1 MPRLLRVPDKPKGVV
16 NPAAA
21 RKAFRLER
29 YLPEPDLAPVIEHFW
44 LVEWSLPDGVTHVQR
59 TLPSPCIH
67 LVFDQGR
74 TAVFG
79 VMTGSFEYTLRGS
92 GCVLGVRFRPGA
104 FRGFL
109 GKPVQS
115 MTDQTLPVSA
125 LFDCDDVQAEQAV
138 LSAPDDAAMV
148 AIASE
153 LIRRALPAADPQIAR
168 IESILK
174 IISESPGLTRVE
186 DLAERAQL
194 SVRRLQML
202 FKEYVGI
209 NPKWVIRRNR
219 LLDAADQLAS
229 GIDISLSELALALGY
244 YDQAHFTSDFEKLV
258 GKPPADYRRTC
269 LEQNSAEGQCPHSRM
284 N

>member
-1 MPRLLRVPDKPKGVV
+1 MTRLQSVTDQPKGVV
-16 NPAAA
+16 HPAAA
-21 RKAFRLER
+21 RKMFRLER
-29 YLPEPDLAPVIEHFW
+29 YLPAPDLAAVIEHFW

-79 VMTGSFEYTLRGS
+79 VMTGAFEYTLRGS
-92 GCVLGVRFRPGA
+92 GHVLGVRFRPGA

-115 MTDQTLPVSA
+115 MTDQTMQLSA
-125 LFDCDDVQAEQAV
+125 LFDCDAAQLEHAV
-138 LSAPDDAAMV
+138 LSAPDDAGMV
-148 AIASE
+148 ALASD
-153 LIRRALPAADPQIAR
+153 LIRSALPPADAQVAR
-168 IESILK
+168 IEAIMK
-174 IISESPGLTRVE
+174 IVRDSPGLTRVE
-186 DLAERAQL
+186 ELAERAQL

-219 LLDAADQLAS
+219 LLDAADQLAN
-229 GIDISLSELALALGY
+229 GVDVNLSELTLALGY

-258 GKPPADYRRTC
+258 GKPPAQYRREC
-269 LEQNSAEGQCPHSRM
+269 VADAAQ
-284 N
+284 